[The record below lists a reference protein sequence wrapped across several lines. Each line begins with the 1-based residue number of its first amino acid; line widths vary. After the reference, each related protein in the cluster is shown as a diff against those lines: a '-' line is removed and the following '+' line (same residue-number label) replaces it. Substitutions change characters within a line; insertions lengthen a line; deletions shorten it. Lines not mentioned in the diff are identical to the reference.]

1 LDISDRLVRL
11 DSPMLGKVSVQLP
24 LIAHLEAS
32 IHDVIA
38 KSLDEAPMV
47 HEYSDAFPD
56 DLLGM
61 AP

>member
-1 LDISDRLVRL
+1 
-11 DSPMLGKVSVQLP
+11 MLGKVSVQLP